1 MKTNQRES
9 LPIGEISGLLRPFV
23 ELSKKQLAD
32 ILIYINLLLKWN
44 SRVNLTAVRSPKEI
58 VRRHFGESFFAA
70 RYLLSGH
77 DATTVIDL
85 GSGAG
90 FPGLPIAMFAPQT
103 QVTLIE
109 AQSKKAVFLS
119 EVIRALNLSNARVFS
134 QRAETYPATAQ
145 LVTMRAVEKFEASM
159 PFATHLVAQDGKLAL
174 MIGSSQFKQ
183 ARSLAPEFVWDDPIA
198 VPGGHSRILLVGTK
212 RVKVD

>member
-44 SRVNLTAVRSPKEI
+44 SRVNLTAVRNPKEI
-58 VRRHFGESFFAA
+58 VHRHFGESFFAA
-70 RYLLSGH
+70 RCLLSGH
-77 DATTVIDL
+77 GVTTVIDL

-90 FPGLPIAMFAPQT
+90 FPGLPIAMFAPQM

-109 AQSKKAVFLS
+109 AQSKKAVLLS
-119 EVIRALNLSNARVFS
+119 EVIRTLNLSNARV
-134 QRAETYPATAQ
+134 
-145 LVTMRAVEKFEASM
+145 
-159 PFATHLVAQDGKLAL
+159 
-174 MIGSSQFKQ
+174 
-183 ARSLAPEFVWDDPIA
+183 
-198 VPGGHSRILLVGTK
+198 
-212 RVKVD
+212 